1 MIAVYKRELRAY
13 MNNVYGWLFM
23 SVMLMFIGAMMF
35 VFNLVNML
43 PDIEYALMNGQYV
56 LLLMIPVLCMRSMAE
71 DKRNKTDMFY
81 LSLPMKT
88 SAVVVGKYLS
98 LLTVF
103 ALPCL
108 VICLY
113 PLVLGLFGT
122 VNYAAAY
129 VSLLFFFLTGAAL
142 IAVCQFLSALT
153 DNLVVAAVLG
163 VVASALLFFLPM
175 LASILPNTA
184 MASFIGLVIMA
195 VLAAGIAFLVTRNLN
210 VTAITG
216 AALVVPTSVCYILM
230 REKFEGL
237 LPGLLGWLSPF
248 LHFQEVSGYGIFS
261 VASLVLVLSY
271 PLFFVFLTVQAA
283 DKKRWS

>member
-23 SVMLMFIGAMMF
+23 SVLLLFIGAMMF
-35 VFNLVNML
+35 VFNLAGML
-43 PDIEYALMNGQYV
+43 PNIEYALMNGQYV
-56 LLLMIPVLCMRSMAE
+56 LLLMIPILCMRSMAE

-81 LSLPMKT
+81 LSLPIKT

-113 PLVLGLFGT
+113 PLLLGMFGT
-122 VNYAAAY
+122 VNYAASY
-129 VSLLFFFLTGAAL
+129 VSVLFFFLTGAAL
-142 IAVCQFLSALT
+142 IAVCQLLSALT

-163 VVASALLFFLPM
+163 VAACALLFFLPSVAGVIP
-175 LASILPNTA
+175 LTA
-184 MASFIGLVIMA
+184 AASFWGVIVMA
-195 VLAAGIAFLVTRNLN
+195 VLATAIAFLVTRNLN

-216 AALVVPTSVCYILM
+216 AVLVVPTSVLYILM
-230 REKFEGL
+230 GEKFEGL
-237 LPGLLGWLSPF
+237 VPNLLGYLSPF

-261 VASLVLVLSY
+261 VASLILLLSY